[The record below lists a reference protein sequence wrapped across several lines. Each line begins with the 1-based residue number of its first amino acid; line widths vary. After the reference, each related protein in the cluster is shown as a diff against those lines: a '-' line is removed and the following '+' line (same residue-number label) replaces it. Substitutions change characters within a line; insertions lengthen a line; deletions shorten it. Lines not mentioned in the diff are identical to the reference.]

1 MRLLDGTTFIYT
13 FFYVFDED
21 CWLPGSYL
29 QKNKEVIVFPS
40 LYFLL
45 LLFVLLFFATTDE
58 YKEYISRL
66 FAAYLH
72 IRVWRYSLEG
82 ASRLEVPNIMLYIRS
97 PSKKR
102 EDLRLTRI
110 IVSCL
115 RVCRESATSC
125 ETPDLF
131 KLSRTIQP

>member
-82 ASRLEVPNIMLYIRS
+82 ASSLEVLNIVLFIRS

-102 EDLRLTRI
+102 GRSSWLNACTNRTTSLFLARI
-110 IVSCL
+110 I
-115 RVCRESATSC
+115 
-125 ETPDLF
+125 DLNPH
-131 KLSRTIQP
+131 QV